1 MTEKFG
7 GKVVEAGFRDGN
19 DNPENTSDGG
29 LLEKKLQYFV
39 DAGPEYKFIHTCD
52 PGFRHYVDE
61 LQKIKAKI
69 DRLSPEKKYISNAEI
84 EIVKD
89 PFIVLKNNHFE
100 SVTSREKS
108 KYLKHAKVYEIAVL
122 LPQS

>member
-39 DAGPEYKFIHTCD
+39 DAAPEYKFIH
-52 PGFRHYVDE
+52 
-61 LQKIKAKI
+61 
-69 DRLSPEKKYISNAEI
+69 
-84 EIVKD
+84 
-89 PFIVLKNNHFE
+89 
-100 SVTSREKS
+100 S
-108 KYLKHAKVYEIAVL
+108 KGIR
-122 LPQS
+122 